1 VKKYK
6 VFLASS
12 DELAP
17 ERKEIALMI
26 SRRNNAWV
34 EKDVYL
40 ELVVWEDL
48 LQSFRGERIQDYFNR
63 NMSECDIVMVLFFKK
78 VGKFTNEEFKLAYE
92 NLKKGKKPHFLFVYF
107 KSEKIDIAEVTE
119 DILEIGRLK
128 KEIQQYQQIYGTFK
142 SGEDLILKLQRQLEQ
157 VILLKQEAAVD
168 GVDRE
173 ERAELDLKHYKEH
186 LQRKFRYMDFTGLN
200 AILQKPLLL
209 EDIYVKLRVSKS
221 RRVEK
226 LQHLSSLIHTGD
238 ESITTKK
245 EYKEEHV
252 QDFVTFFK
260 GLHKRDQEN
269 YPPVQMLILGKPGS
283 GKTTLM
289 KWLALQCLKNKG
301 KFFSQFIPVFI
312 SLKDL
317 GANPDGTFRAKN
329 LVNLAIELYQ
339 KENISVEFF
348 LDGQFKANRLL
359 FLLDGLDEIGDEN
372 IRREVINWIQKQYMG
387 QNTLV
392 VTSRFSGIKES
403 EGLKFR
409 DEMPVFSLRDFEM
422 TDVEAFL
429 QKWYRSVEIA
439 VAGETYIQEAI
450 EEGEKKYNDLIDIIL
465 GSENLQELSL
475 NPLLLTIIAIV
486 HRTRAVLPRDRH
498 KLYEECL
505 KVMIELW
512 NLANRKMDISFSFDN
527 SMAHLSK
534 IAVQLM
540 KTNRREMDKKE
551 IEACLPGTVEG
562 KTRGFFLKEMVLK
575 AGLLYESEGKYGF
588 LHLTFQEYLAAWYF
602 ANRKGQ
608 DDILQY
614 YDKDYWRETFKLF
627 VNIGSAELFFDE
639 IIEQLLKKKYWQHI
653 RFWED
658 CLREIVVEETRDTIE
673 LKFARKVVD
682 ILMMVEFKDENDK
695 LINALAP
702 HYPLYRKTEHL
713 EMEAWNLFDHAPH
726 PFVQSI
732 GTSIL
737 YQCGD
742 KTKSELM
749 VRLKNRIEDFDNQSD
764 ISDDDRLH
772 FLLRN
777 NNSMVLLA
785 AGRGKLTDFKLMLV
799 KLKSGDIILQYLG
812 LLYLRGILGLT
823 KILDL
828 RALRDNQIY
837 LVFPDP
843 WSLRDPTEP
852 LDLKDLRGLLD
863 LRDIRDIRNL
873 LDLLA
878 LQPPPY
884 FRDFGDLSDHPG
896 YRIFSFYTYYK
907 HIAIEYKKTY
917 KSIFKAHQ
925 HEISQWADKAIDKL
939 HSLSD
944 KKLLKYF
951 PNTTKEELRGFRDSY
966 AEVIANELSKG
977 NCDILKGRKLTKKK
991 QFHIAKLVTFNEKSV
1006 EKMLEFELDSQH
1018 EEEKHTHHLKA
1029 FEILGNNDYEKLYL
1043 IIRKFIA
1050 SHPDDNIRLNALY
1063 IFKNML

>member
-26 SRRNNAWV
+26 SRQNNAWV

-63 NMSECDIVMVLFFKK
+63 NMLDCDIVIVLFFKK
-78 VGKFTNEEFKLAYE
+78 VGRFTKEEFKLAYE

-107 KSEKIDIAEVTE
+107 KSEKIDIAEVTKE
-119 DILEIGRLK
+119 ILEIGRLK
-128 KEIQQYQQIYGTFK
+128 KEIQQYQQLYGTFK

-157 VILLKQEAAVD
+157 VILLKQEAEVD
-168 GVDRE
+168 GADKE
-173 ERAELDLKHYKEH
+173 EMAELDLKHYKEH
-186 LQRKFRYMDFTGLN
+186 LERKFRYMDFTGLN

-209 EDIYVKLRVSKS
+209 EDIYVKLRASES
-221 RRVEK
+221 RKIKK
-226 LQHLSSLIHTGD
+226 LTFSAFRPQWEGMYV
-238 ESITTKK
+238 TTR
-245 EYKEEHV
+245 EEHV
-252 QDFVTFFK
+252 KDFVTFFK
-260 GLHKRDQEN
+260 GLHKRDQEK
-269 YPPVQMLILGKPGS
+269 YPPVQMLIQGKPGS

-301 KFFSQFIPVFI
+301 IFFSQFIPVFI

-317 GANPDGTFRAKN
+317 GTNPDGTFRFKN
-329 LVNLAIELYQ
+329 IVNLAIELYQ
-339 KENISVEFF
+339 KENISIESF

-372 IRREVINWIQKQYMG
+372 VRREVINWIQKQYMG

-409 DEMPVFSLRDFEM
+409 DEIPVFSLRDFEM
-422 TDVEAFL
+422 ADVEAFL
-429 QKWYRSVEIA
+429 QSWYRNVEIA
-439 VAGETYIQEAI
+439 VAGEMYIQKAI
-450 EEGEKKYNDLIDIIL
+450 EGGEKKYKDLIDIIR
-465 GSENLQELSL
+465 GSKNLKELAV

-486 HRTRAVLPRDRH
+486 HRTRTVLPRDRH

-505 KVMIELW
+505 KVIIELW
-512 NLANRKMDISFSFDN
+512 NLANRKLDVSFSFEN

-534 IAVQLM
+534 VAVQLM
-540 KTNRREMDKKE
+540 KTNRKEMDKKE
-551 IEACLPGTVEG
+551 IEACWPGKIEG

-588 LHLTFQEYLAAWYF
+588 LHLTFQEFLAAWYF

-608 DDILQY
+608 DEILQY

-627 VNIGSAELFFDE
+627 VNIGSAEVFFDE
-639 IIEQLLKKKYWQHI
+639 IIEQLLKKKYWQQI
-653 RFWED
+653 RFWGD
-658 CLREIVVEETRDTIE
+658 CLREVVVEETRDIIE

-682 ILMMVEFKDENDK
+682 ILMMVEFKDENDN
-695 LINALAP
+695 LIDALEL
-702 HYPLYRKTEHL
+702 HYPLYRKAEHL
-713 EMEAWNLFDHAPH
+713 ETEAWNLFDHAPH

-737 YQCGD
+737 YRCGD
-742 KTKSELM
+742 KTKAELM
-749 VRLKNRIEDFDNQSD
+749 ERLKNCIEAFDKQSD
-764 ISDDDRLH
+764 ISDDNRLN

-777 NNSMVLLA
+777 NNSLILLA
-785 AGRGKLTDFKLMLV
+785 AGRRNLTDFIFVLS

-812 LLYLRGILGLT
+812 LRALQTFLYL
-823 KILDL
+823 
-828 RALRDNQIY
+828 
-837 LVFPDP
+837 
-843 WSLRDPTEP
+843 
-852 LDLKDLRGLLD
+852 LKLLD
-863 LRDIRDIRNL
+863 LQDILDIPDL
-873 LDLLA
+873 LDLQNLTD
-878 LQPPPY
+878 LQNLRDLLYLPDPPELRDL
-884 FRDFGDLSDHPG
+884 RDFQDFLCLWP
-896 YRIFSFYTYYK
+896 FSVYTFYK
-907 HIAIEYKKTY
+907 QIAMEYKKKY
-917 KSIFKAHQ
+917 QSKFMAHQ
-925 HEISQWADKAIDKL
+925 REISQWADRAIDKL
-939 HSLSD
+939 HSLSN

-951 PNTTKEELRGFRDSY
+951 PNTTKEELKGFRDSF

-991 QFHIAKLVTFNEKSV
+991 QAHIAKLVTFNEKSV

-1029 FEILGNNDYEKLYL
+1029 FDILGNNDYEKLFL
-1043 IIRKFIA
+1043 IIKKFIA

>member
-1 VKKYK
+1 MHFSKTSIKSSKSKKSGKINMKKYK

-26 SRRNNAWV
+26 SRQNNAWV

-40 ELVVWEDL
+40 EMVVWEDL
-48 LQSFRGERIQDYFNR
+48 LQTFRGERIQDYFNR
-63 NMSECDIVMVLFFKK
+63 KMLECEIVIVLFFKK
-78 VGKFTNEEFKLAYE
+78 VGQFTKEEFKLAYE
-92 NLKKGKKPHFLFVYF
+92 NLKKGKKPNFLFVYF

-128 KEIQQYQQIYGTFK
+128 KKIQQHQQVYGTFK
-142 SGEDLILKLQRQLEQ
+142 SDEDLILKLQRQLEQ
-157 VILLKQEAAVD
+157 VILLKQEAEIDRA
-168 GVDRE
+168 DRE

-186 LQRKFRYMDFTGLN
+186 LERKFRYMDFTGLN

-209 EDIYVKLRVSKS
+209 EDIYIKLRV
-221 RRVEK
+221 
-226 LQHLSSLIHTGD
+226 I
-238 ESITTKK
+238 ESMKFERLKYYPGHDFITTW
-245 EYKEEHV
+245 EEHV

-260 GLHKRDQEN
+260 GLHKQDRAK
-269 YPPVQMLILGKPGS
+269 YPTVQMLILGKPGS

-289 KWLALQCLKNKG
+289 KWFALQCLKNKG

-317 GANPDGTFRAKN
+317 GADPDRTFRAKN
-329 LVNLAIELYQ
+329 IANLTIELYQ
-339 KENISVEFF
+339 KENISMESF
-348 LDGQFKANRLL
+348 LEGQFKANRLL

-372 IRREVINWIQKQYMG
+372 VRREVINWIQKQYMG

-392 VTSRFSGIKES
+392 VTSRFSGLKES

-409 DEMPVFSLRDFEM
+409 EEMPVFSLRDFDM
-422 TDVEAFL
+422 ADIEAFL
-429 QKWYRSVEIA
+429 QNWYRNVEIA

-450 EEGEKKYNDLIDIIL
+450 KEGEKKYKDLIDIIR
-465 GSENLQELSL
+465 GSKNLQELAV

-486 HRTRAVLPRDRH
+486 HRTRAILPRDRH

-512 NLANRKMDISFSFDN
+512 NLANRKLDVSFSFDN

-540 KTNRREMDKKE
+540 KTNRKEMDKKE
-551 IEACLPGTVEG
+551 IVSCLPGTIEG
-562 KTRGFFLKEMVLK
+562 KPRDFFLEEMVLK

-608 DDILQY
+608 NEILQY
-614 YDKDYWRETFKLF
+614 HDKDYWRETFKLF
-627 VNIGSAELFFDE
+627 VNIGSAEIFFDE
-639 IIEQLLKKKYWQHI
+639 IIEQLLKKKYWQQI
-653 RFWED
+653 RFWGD
-658 CLREIVVEETRDTIE
+658 CLREVVVEETRDTIE
-673 LKFARKVVD
+673 LRFARKVVD
-682 ILMMVEFKDENDK
+682 ILMMVEFKDENDH
-695 LINALAP
+695 LIDALSL
-702 HYPLYRKTEHL
+702 HYPLYRKAEHL
-713 EMEAWNLFDHAPH
+713 ETEAWNMFDHAPH

-742 KTKSELM
+742 KTKAELM
-749 VRLKNRIEDFDNQSD
+749 ERLKNRIEAFDKQSD

-777 NNSMVLLA
+777 NNNMLLLV
-785 AGRGKLTDFKLMLV
+785 AGRRNLTDFIFVLS
-799 KLKSGDIILQYLG
+799 KLKSGDIILQYLV
-812 LLYLRGILGLT
+812 LRAIQSFLYLLKR
-823 KILDL
+823 LDL
-828 RALRDNQIY
+828 QDVLDPRNLTDLQDVLDPRNLTDLLDLQHPRDRLY
-837 LVFPDP
+837 FPDP
-843 WSLRDPTEP
+843 PE
-852 LDLKDLRGLLD
+852 
-863 LRDIRDIRNL
+863 
-873 LDLLA
+873 
-878 LQPPPY
+878 
-884 FRDFGDLSDHPG
+884 FRDFQDFQDFLFLWP
-896 YRIFSFYTYYK
+896 FSVYTFYK
-907 HIAIEYKKTY
+907 QIAMEYKKKY
-917 KSIFKAHQ
+917 QSKYMAHQ
-925 HEISQWADKAIDKL
+925 REISQWACRVIDKL
-939 HSLSD
+939 HSLSN

-951 PNTTKEELRGFRDSY
+951 PNTTKEELKGFRDSF
-966 AEVIANELSKG
+966 AEVIANELSEG
-977 NCDILKGRKLTKKK
+977 NCDILKGKKLTKKK
-991 QFHIAKLVTFNEKSV
+991 QAHIAKLVTFNEKSV

-1029 FEILGNNDYEKLYL
+1029 FEILGNNDYEKLFL
-1043 IIRKFIA
+1043 IIRNFIA

>member
-1 VKKYK
+1 MRKYK

-12 DELAP
+12 NELAL

-26 SRRNNAWV
+26 SRQNNAWV

-63 NMSECDIVMVLFFKK
+63 KMLECDIVMVLFFKK
-78 VGKFTNEEFKLAYE
+78 VGKFTKEEFKLAYE

-107 KSEKIDIAEVTE
+107 KSEKIDIAEVNE

-142 SGEDLILKLQRQLEQ
+142 SGEDLILKLQRQLDQ
-157 VILLKQEAAVD
+157 VILLKQEAVVD
-168 GVDRE
+168 EADKE
-173 ERAELDLKHYKEH
+173 ELAKLDLEHYKEH
-186 LQRKFRYMDFTGLN
+186 LQRKFRYLDFTGLN
-200 AILQKPLLL
+200 AILQKPLRL
-209 EDIYVKLRVSKS
+209 EDIYVKLRASKCG
-221 RRVEK
+221 RVEK
-226 LQHLSSLIHTGD
+226 LQHFSSLLHPGD
-238 ESITTKK
+238 ENIKTKEK
-245 EYKEEHV
+245 YEKEHV
-252 QDFVTFFK
+252 KDFVTFFRE
-260 GLHKRDQEN
+260 LHKRDREK

-289 KWLALQCLKNKG
+289 KWIALQCLKDKG

-317 GANPDGTFRAKN
+317 GANPDGTFRSKN
-329 LVNLAIELYQ
+329 IVNLAIELYQ
-339 KENISVEFF
+339 KENTAVESF

-372 IRREVINWIQKQYMG
+372 VRREVINWIQKQYMG

-409 DEMPVFSLRDFEM
+409 DEIPVFSLRDFEM
-422 TDVEAFL
+422 ADAEAFL
-429 QKWYRSVEIA
+429 QNWYRNVEIA
-439 VAGETYIQEAI
+439 VAGEMHIQKAI
-450 EEGEKKYNDLIDIIL
+450 EQGEKKYKDLIDIIRD
-465 GSENLQELSL
+465 SKNLLELSV

-486 HRTRAVLPRDRH
+486 HRTRAVLPRDRY

-512 NLANRKMDISFSFDN
+512 NLANRKLDVSFSFEN

-551 IEACLPGTVEG
+551 IEACWPVKIEG

-588 LHLTFQEYLAAWYF
+588 LHLTFQEFLAAWYF
-602 ANRKGQ
+602 ANRKVQ
-608 DDILQY
+608 VEILRY

-639 IIEQLLKKKYWQHI
+639 IIEQLLKKKYWQQM
-653 RFWED
+653 RFWEE
-658 CLREIVVEETRDTIE
+658 CLLEVVVEGTRDTIE
-673 LKFARKVVD
+673 LKFARKVID
-682 ILMMVEFKDENDK
+682 ILMVIECKDVNDN
-695 LINALAP
+695 LIDALVL
-702 HYPLYRKTEHL
+702 HYPLYQKAEHL
-713 EMEAWNLFDHAPH
+713 EREAWNLFDHAPH

-732 GTSIL
+732 GASIL
-737 YQCGD
+737 YKCGD
-742 KTKSELM
+742 KTKAELM
-749 VRLKNRIEDFDNQSD
+749 ARLKNRIEDFDKQSN
-764 ISDDDRLH
+764 ISDHQRLR

-785 AGRGKLTDFKLMLV
+785 AGRRNVTDFNFMLA

-812 LLYLRGILGLT
+812 LWGLRDLRDFMDLLYLR
-823 KILDL
+823 D
-828 RALRDNQIY
+828 
-837 LVFPDP
+837 
-843 WSLRDPTEP
+843 
-852 LDLKDLRGLLD
+852 
-863 LRDIRDIRNL
+863 L
-873 LDLLA
+873 LDLLDLLELRDLRD
-878 LQPPPY
+878 LQY
-884 FRDFGDLSDHPG
+884 LQDLLCLRDLWAPQ
-896 YRIFSFYTYYK
+896 IFFIISSFLIFTYC
-907 HIAIEYKKTY
+907 KKISMEFKEKY
-917 KSIFKAHQ
+917 KSKLMEHQ
-925 HEISQWADKAIDKL
+925 REISQWVDRAIDKL

-951 PNTTKEELRGFRDSY
+951 PNTTKEELKKFRDSF

-977 NCDILKGRKLTKKK
+977 NCDILKGRELTKKK
-991 QFHIAKLVTFNEKSV
+991 QAHIAKLVTFDEKSV
-1006 EKMLEFELDSQH
+1006 EQMLEFELDSQH

-1029 FEILGNNDYEKLYL
+1029 FEILGNNNYEKLYL

-1050 SHPDDNIRLNALY
+1050 AHPDDNIRLNALY